1 MSDSFQIRRNNLLNF
16 TLTELIL
23 LLLFLILLAAAVAIS
38 TMHQGK
44 KQLQEENNQL
54 QEQVLILDDK
64 VTNLESQNET
74 LLNDRK
80 KLQEE
85 NNQLKEQVL
94 ILGDKVEKLEN
105 QNATLRKTLEDL
117 LGKGEYLEETIEE
130 LLGKLEL
137 ADTLEGK
144 IENLEAQVAEL
155 ENENTTLK
163 ETLETK
169 VAELENENTTLKETI
184 EKLTEENP
192 SIAELQKE
200 VIELKAKNSE
210 LKAKMIEG
218 VGPPPCWIEPGT
230 EKDPDFLFDLVLHS
244 NGIQFRKDYPSN
256 RADDFE
262 QLPIKV
268 DYSKKYTI
276 NEFKKVTS
284 AINTYAREQKD
295 LHPEGCR
302 FYISI
307 YDNLDDEEK
316 NLYKDYMSAI
326 SNVFLRR
333 TEIRYE

>member
-23 LLLFLILLAAAVAIS
+23 LLLFLILFASAVAINN
-38 TMHQGK
+38 MHQGR

-54 QEQVLILDDK
+54 QDK
-64 VTNLESQNET
+64 ITNLEVQNET
-74 LLNDRK
+74 LLNDSK
-80 KLQEE
+80 QIHKE
-85 NNQLKEQVL
+85 NIQLKEQVM

-105 QNATLRKTLEDL
+105 QNATLRKTFEDL
-117 LGKGEYLEETIEE
+117 MGKGEYLEETIDE
-130 LLGKLEL
+130 LVGKLEL
-137 ADTLEGK
+137 ANSLKGK
-144 IENLEAQVAEL
+144 IENLEA
-155 ENENTTLK
+155 
-163 ETLETK
+163 K
-169 VAELENENTTLKETI
+169 VAELTNKNTSLEDVIKQ
-184 EKLTEENP
+184 LTAGNK
-192 SIAELQKE
+192 SIAELQEE
-200 VIELKAKNSE
+200 VNKLEAQNSQ
-210 LKAKMIEG
+210 LQAKMIEG

-230 EKDPDFLFDLVLHS
+230 EEDPDFLFDLVLHS

-262 QLPIKV
+262 QLPIKI
-268 DYSKKYTI
+268 DYNKQYTI

-284 AINTYAREQKD
+284 ALNTYAREQKD

-307 YDNLDDEEK
+307 YDSLDDEEK
-316 NLYKDYMSAI
+316 NLYQKYMSAI